1 MTTTL
6 PPSLTAPEIDVL
18 HPGHFAYR
26 HIGPRREDLAE
37 MLQTVGYRSL
47 DEFIDAVVPAE
58 IRLRRPLALPP
69 GRSEREVL
77 QALRGLA
84 GMNQVFRS
92 YIGLGYAGTFTP
104 QVVQRNVLENP
115 GWYTAYTPYQAEI
128 SQGRLEALLNFQT
141 MVSDLTG
148 LEIANASLLDEATAA
163 AEAMHLTARGV
174 PARRSRRST
183 WWTSTATRR
192 PSPSCG
198 RARRREAS
206 AWRSASRRRS
216 TSVPA

>member
-6 PPSLTAPEIDVL
+6 PPTSTPPEIDVL
-18 HPGHFAYR
+18 HPGHFAFR

-37 MLQTVGYRSL
+37 MLRLLGYGTL
-47 DEFIDAVVPAE
+47 DDFIDDVVPAE

-84 GMNQVFRS
+84 GMNRVFRS
-92 YIGLGYAGTFTP
+92 YIGMGYAGTFTP

-141 MVSDLTG
+141 VVSDLTG

-163 AEAMHLTARGV
+163 AEAMHLTLAV
-174 PARRSRRST
+174 STTKEPRRNT
-183 WWTSTATRR
+183 TAGSVRVAQSDR
-192 PSPSCG
+192 L
-198 RARRREAS
+198 
-206 AWRSASRRRS
+206 AW
-216 TSVPA
+216 SVKMPVSGQT

>member
-1 MTTTL
+1 MTIAYPL
-6 PPSLTAPEIDVL
+6 APAAPEADVL

-37 MLQTVGYRSL
+37 MLHVVGYGSL
-47 DEFIDAVVPAE
+47 DEFIDAVVPEE

-84 GMNQVFRS
+84 GMNRVFRS

-115 GWYTAYTPYQAEI
+115 GWYTAYTP
-128 SQGRLEALLNFQT
+128 
-141 MVSDLTG
+141 
-148 LEIANASLLDEATAA
+148 
-163 AEAMHLTARGV
+163 
-174 PARRSRRST
+174 
-183 WWTSTATRR
+183 
-192 PSPSCG
+192 
-198 RARRREAS
+198 
-206 AWRSASRRRS
+206 
-216 TSVPA
+216 